1 MLRQE
6 AAILSKTW
14 RKIQIGRLGFS
25 KEGQKWWFVDGG
37 LLVLLFFFFL
47 LSLPCQEEGTKISNK
62 KMEK

>member
-37 LLVLLFFFFL
+37 LLVLLFFFPLKFAM
-47 LSLPCQEEGTKISNK
+47 SRGRHQNIK
-62 KMEK
+62 

>member
-25 KEGQKWWFVDGG
+25 KEGQKWFVDGG
-37 LLVLLFFFFL
+37 LLVLLFFFL